1 MMNEEK
7 HLLSLKSFSKEDIYY
22 LISTGIKEKKEYK
35 PGKVGESLKGKL
47 VALLFEKQSTRTRVS
62 FEAAIFQLG
71 GSSTFLS
78 SDTMQ
83 LKRGETVEDT
93 AQVLSRYIDAVVIRT
108 FSQEILE
115 NYAKYSK
122 IPVINGL
129 TDKFHPC
136 QILADLMTVYEK
148 KGKLSGLK
156 LTYLGD
162 GNNIANSLLIG
173 CSKVGID
180 ISVATPKGHKP
191 DSDVIELAKE
201 IANDNSKVIITEN
214 PREAIENSD
223 VVYSDVWSSMGQK
236 TIKNDNRKLFL
247 KYQVNVK
254 LLTFAKKDAIFMH
267 CLPAH
272 RGEEVT
278 RDVFEGK
285 KSIVFDQAENR
296 LHLQK
301 AVLKSFMG

>member
-1 MMNEEK
+1 MAAAG
-7 HLLSLKSFSKEDIYY
+7 HSAAQSPQAWHFS
-22 LISTGIKEKKEYK
+22 SGI
-35 PGKVGESLKGKL
+35 
-47 VALLFEKQSTRTRVS
+47 
-62 FEAAIFQLG
+62 
-71 GSSTFLS
+71 
-78 SDTMQ
+78 
-83 LKRGETVEDT
+83 T
-93 AQVLSRYIDAVVIRT
+93 AVLST
-108 FSQEILE
+108 
-115 NYAKYSK
+115 
-122 IPVINGL
+122 
-129 TDKFHPC
+129 
-136 QILADLMTVYEK
+136 
-148 KGKLSGLK
+148 
-156 LTYLGD
+156 
-162 GNNIANSLLIG
+162 
-173 CSKVGID
+173 
-180 ISVATPKGHKP
+180 VATPKGHKP

-201 IANDNSKVIITEN
+201 IANDNSRVIITEN

-223 VVYSDVWSSMGQK
+223 IVYSDVWSSMGQK